1 MNLTETRAAP
11 SDGGEPQGDLARPPG
26 AAAAATHAAAPGRS
40 GSLHDAAPQFAFRLD
55 SLNKVPGRN
64 WYALVILT
72 LIYACHFLDRM
83 MVSIIVEPVRHE
95 FHLTDSQI
103 GLLTGLAYGVTFALA
118 GIPLGLMIDRLNR
131 VRLLA
136 VLVAIWSGMTALSS
150 VAQNFV
156 QLLIARMGVGA
167 SEAGGSPTSLSLISD
182 LFPPSKRS
190 TAVGCFFL
198 SNAVGA
204 ILAIFIGGFV
214 AAKYGWRSAML
225 LAGVPGL
232 ILAVTLILTVREPR
246 RGGTDAARAADAPP
260 VPPAPGL
267 FEVVRRIGKERA
279 MLHLFGGISL
289 ASAGVATIGA
299 WLPAFVMRFHGLN
312 IKEAGLA
319 VALASGFFGAFGSV
333 IGGLMTDR
341 LARTQARRRM
351 DVSMA
356 VCIGAALLA
365 ILGLMLPGSR
375 SAVLALCVTQ
385 MVAFVV
391 FPAAFG
397 AMLGLAAPHMRGTTS
412 ASMQIC
418 VNLVGYGFGP
428 ALVGVL
434 SDRFG
439 GDQSLRYAMMTVTSL
454 CFPWAA
460 LHFWLAARAF
470 ARRALT
476 T

>member
-1 MNLTETRAAP
+1 MNLTKRLPDLPDDIVTQTDQAP
-11 SDGGEPQGDLARPPG
+11 HIDIPDVTAVPPVPAVLAR
-26 AAAAATHAAAPGRS
+26 H
-40 GSLHDAAPQFAFRLD
+40 
-55 SLNKVPGRN
+55 
-64 WYALVILT
+64 WYALAILT

-83 MVSIIVEPVRHE
+83 MVSIIVEPVRRE
-95 FHLTDSQI
+95 FSLSDGQI
-103 GLLTGLAYGVTFALA
+103 GLLTGLAYGVMFALA
-118 GIPLGLMIDRLNR
+118 GIPLGLMIDRMNR
-131 VRLLA
+131 VKLLA
-136 VLVAIWSGMTALSS
+136 LLVAIWSGMTAFSS

-204 ILAIFIGGFV
+204 VLAIFIGGFV

-225 LAGVPGL
+225 MAGVPGM
-232 ILAVTLILTVREPR
+232 ILAVVLILSVREPR
-246 RGGTDAARAADAPP
+246 RGAMDTNTVNKLDGDTTARAA
-260 VPPAPGL
+260 PGL
-267 FEVVRRIGKERA
+267 MEVVREIARERA
-279 MLHLFGGISL
+279 MLHLLAGISL

-333 IGGLMTDR
+333 IGGMASDR
-341 LARTQARRRM
+341 LAKTRARRRM
-351 DVSMA
+351 DISAV
-356 VCIGAALLA
+356 VCISAAALA
-365 ILGLMLPGSR
+365 IVGLLLPGAST
-375 SAVLALCVTQ
+375 AVGALCVAM

-397 AMLGLAAPHMRGTTS
+397 GMLGLAKPHMRGTTS

-428 ALVGVL
+428 ALVGIL

-439 GDQSLRYAMMTVTSL
+439 GGQSLRYAMISVICL

-460 LHFWLAARAF
+460 LHFCLSARAF
-470 ARRALT
+470 DRRRKSE
-476 T
+476 